1 MKKLYL
7 YTFLFLM
14 WCNVGFAEKFIYV
27 CESKSPEGYE
37 GFQRVYSIDTN
48 RKEIKHVSSYDTNT
62 KKAYNVEE
70 IENIIYWSK
79 ELAISINID
88 SGDNTVNYET
98 YSFAKNKLIVSAHY
112 PNGDMIL
119 STNEIDKYFF
129 NQLYDCS
136 KD

>member
-62 KKAYNVEE
+62 KKAYNVGE

-88 SGDNTVNYET
+88 NGDNTVNYET

>member
-27 CESKSPEGYE
+27 CERKSPEGYE

-88 SGDNTVNYET
+88 NGDNTINYET

-112 PNGDMIL
+112 PNGDMIA

>member
-37 GFQRVYSIDTN
+37 GFQRIYSIDTN
-48 RKEIKHVSSYDTNT
+48 RKKIKHISSYDTNT
-62 KKAYNVEE
+62 KIAYNVDEF
-70 IENIIYWSK
+70 ENIIYWSK
-79 ELAISINID
+79 ELAISYNID
-88 SGDNTVNYET
+88 KGDNTANYET
-98 YSFAKNKLIVSAHY
+98 YSFIKNKLIVSAHY
-112 PNGDMIL
+112 PNGDMVV
-119 STNEIDKYFF
+119 STGPIDKYFF